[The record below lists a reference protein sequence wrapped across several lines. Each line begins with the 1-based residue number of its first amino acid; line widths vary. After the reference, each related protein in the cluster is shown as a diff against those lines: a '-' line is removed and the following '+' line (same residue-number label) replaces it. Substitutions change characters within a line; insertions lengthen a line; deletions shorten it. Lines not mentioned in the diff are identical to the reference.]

1 MWAAHSQNIYP
12 ESNLPF
18 IFQVIPTIIMIK
30 DAQTRG
36 YVVGFTDLGN
46 TDDFTTEML
55 EWRIAHVRIFLSYPM
70 FWTVLRI
77 RDVYPGSEFFHPGSR
92 DKIFRIQI

>member
-1 MWAAHSQNIYP
+1 MRALNFVRPLYGTTSQNIYP
-12 ESNLPF
+12 VSNLPF

-55 EWRIAHVRIFLSYPM
+55 EWRIAHVRIFQSYPK
-70 FWTVLRI
+70 LRI
-77 RDVYPGSEFFHPGSR
+77 L
-92 DKIFRIQI
+92 

>member
-1 MWAAHSQNIYP
+1 
-12 ESNLPF
+12 
-18 IFQVIPTIIMIK
+18 MIK

-55 EWRIAHVRIFLSYPM
+55 EWRIAHVRIIHPIQFLDSVTDPECLSWIPDPN
-70 FWTVLRI
+70 FFIPNPVLKR
-77 RDVYPGSEFFHPGSR
+77 
-92 DKIFRIQI
+92 FRIAGPDPHRRF